1 MKISGRGGALL
12 TIALT
17 AALGGCATLAP
28 ATGPGASGTLSIAL
42 DSIFADTA
50 LAHAHVGVEV
60 RSAATGETLYEL
72 NSERLF
78 VPASNMKLV
87 TGAAALEG
95 LGPDYVFRTDL
106 AVAGSIRDGVLN
118 GNLVVRGRG
127 DPTLS
132 ARFRED
138 PRDVFRAWADSL
150 RAHGI
155 TRVAGSLV
163 GVDSLFSGPSLGS
176 GWSWDDLHSYYATEY
191 GALQYNEGAIRVDVY
206 PGREP
211 GMPAIVVLD
220 PATQYVQVANR
231 TVTTPAGG
239 ETGITISREETGAG
253 LVVTGAMAVD
263 TTAIGRDVA
272 VRDPT
277 MFFLT
282 ALRET
287 LRESGIAVEGPAVDA
302 DELPLEDLSVA
313 RAMHLFTHTSP
324 PLAEVLPGMMKPSQ
338 NWIAETLLLT
348 VGAEL
353 RGVGTAREGAAAVDS
368 MMTDWGLDAAELKMA
383 DGSGLS
389 RYNLVSPDFL
399 ADLLARMAS
408 SGHADLWLESLPIAA
423 EDGTL
428 ARRMATPPLAGNVR
442 AKTGTLSGVR
452 ALSGYLDTASGQRL
466 IVSTM
471 VNNHARSAAA
481 VDRMVEAALAEIAR
495 NR

>member
-1 MKISGRGGALL
+1 MYGHARSLL
-12 TIALT
+12 TVAITLS
-17 AALGGCATLAP
+17 LGGCATLAP
-28 ATGPGASGTLSIAL
+28 AAGPRAGSLATAL

-50 LAHAHVGVEV
+50 LDHAHVGVEV
-60 RSAATGETLYEL
+60 RSAETGETLYEM
-72 NSERLF
+72 NSARLF

-95 LGPDYVFRTDL
+95 LGPDFVFRTDL

-132 ARFRED
+132 VRFQDD

-163 GVDSLFSGPSLGS
+163 GVDSFFPGPPLGS
-176 GWSWDDLHSYYATEY
+176 GWSWDDLHTYYSTEY

-211 GMPAIVVLD
+211 GMPAVVVLD
-220 PATQYVQVANR
+220 PATQYVQIANR
-231 TVTTPAGG
+231 TVTSPAGG
-239 ETGITISREETGAG
+239 ETRISITREETGAG
-253 LVVTGAMAVD
+253 LVVSGAIAAD
-263 TTAIGRDVA
+263 TTSIGRDVA

-287 LRESGIAVEGPAVDA
+287 LREAGISVEGPAVDA

-313 RAMHLFTHTSP
+313 RAMHLFSHASP

-368 MMTDWGLDAAELKMA
+368 MVADWGLDADELRMA

-399 ADLLARMAS
+399 ADLLARMATS
-408 SGHADLWLESLPIAA
+408 AHADLWMASLPVAG

-428 ARRMATPPLAGNVR
+428 ARRMDDPPLAGNVR

-452 ALSGYLDTASGQRL
+452 SLSGYLDTPSGRRL

-481 VDRMVEAALAEIAR
+481 VDRMVEAALAVIAR
-495 NR
+495 DR